1 MARDTQDA
9 VEKIEDALDRKLEP
23 FVGELTIATK
33 PVVITGVQ
41 RKINIGNY
49 ETIDVYCAVSLPQ
62 DEIDPADREAIEKMV
77 KDAAEIGFA
86 AASKEVSDRYQFIK
100 DSGKQK

>member
-1 MARDTQDA
+1 MARNTQEA
-9 VEKIEDALDRKLEP
+9 IEKTEDALDKKLEP

-41 RKINIGNY
+41 RKISIGNY

-62 DEIDPADREAIEKMV
+62 DSIDPTDREAIEKMIRE
-77 KDAAEIGFA
+77 AAEIGFA
-86 AASKEVSDRYQFIK
+86 LTSKEVSDRYQFIK